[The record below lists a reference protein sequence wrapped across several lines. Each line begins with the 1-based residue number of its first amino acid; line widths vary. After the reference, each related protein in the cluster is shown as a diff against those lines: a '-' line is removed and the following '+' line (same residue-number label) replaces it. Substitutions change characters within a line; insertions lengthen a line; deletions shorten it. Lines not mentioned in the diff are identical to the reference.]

1 MNQLLSVDQALKIL
15 LAKFTSVEKTRIS
28 LLQAGGRVLASDI
41 TSEIDLPL
49 FANSSM
55 DGFAVR
61 SADVTS
67 ADQEQPVKL
76 EVVADV
82 PAGQVS
88 PVGVREG
95 QAVRIMTGAP
105 IPPGADAVVPV
116 ENTDQYTQENLIESA
131 IPESVCIYRGV
142 ESGGYVRPQ
151 GQDVHIGEK
160 VLYQGVRL
168 RPQDLG
174 LLAMLGVSEVPV
186 YQQPRVALL
195 STGDELIPVE
205 QSLGPGKIHDS
216 NAYSLSAQIQRD
228 GGESLNLGIVPDQRK
243 AVETALEN
251 AYASGADLI
260 VSSAGV
266 SVGAF
271 DFVRTVVESHGEI
284 EFWRVNMR
292 PGKPFTFGNY
302 RGVPFIGLPGNP
314 VSAFIGYEI
323 FVRPAVQKMS
333 GIKTFNRPKFRVKLR
348 EGIESDGRESYLRA
362 NITFREGAYHG
373 QLTGHQGSGN
383 LLSLVK
389 ANALL
394 IIPSGVKSLPA
405 NAEVDAWLLDEI

>member
-1 MNQLLSVDQALKIL
+1 MNQLLSVDQALKKL
-15 LAKFTSVEKTRIS
+15 LAKFTSVEQTWIS
-28 LLQAGGRVLASDI
+28 LHLAGGRVLASDI
-41 TSEIDLPL
+41 TSDIDLPL

-61 SADVTS
+61 SADVAS
-67 ADQEQPVKL
+67 ADQEQPVIL

-82 PAGQVS
+82 PAGRVS
-88 PVGVREG
+88 PVGVHKG

-105 IPPGADAVVPV
+105 LPPGADAVVPV
-116 ENTDQYTQENLIESA
+116 EDTDQYTQENLVDSA
-131 IPESVCIYRGV
+131 IPESVRIYQRV
-142 ESGGYVRPQ
+142 DSGSYVRPQ
-151 GQDVHIGEK
+151 GQDVSIGEK
-160 VLYQGVRL
+160 VLSHGVRL

-186 YQQPRVALL
+186 YKQPRVALL

-205 QSLGPGKIHDS
+205 QSLEPGKIHDS
-216 NAYSLSAQIQRD
+216 NAYTLSAQIQRD
-228 GGESLNLGIVPDQRK
+228 GGQSLDLGIVPDQRE

-271 DFVRTVVESHGEI
+271 DFVRTVVEYHGAI

-302 RGVPFIGLPGNP
+302 RAVPFIGLPGNP
-314 VSAFIGYEI
+314 VSAYIGYEI
-323 FVRPAVQKMS
+323 FVRPAIQKMS
-333 GIKTFNRPKFRVKLR
+333 GVITFNRPKFRVKL
-348 EGIESDGRESYLRA
+348 EQGIESDGRESYLRA
-362 NITFREGAYHG
+362 ITTFREGAYYG
-373 QLTGHQGSGN
+373 RLTGHQGSGN